1 MSSFS
6 KMYVCG
12 MCGVYNPTAVVIKFG
27 ESQ

>member
-12 MCGVYNPTAVVIKFG
+12 MYVVYNPTAVVIQFG
-27 ESQ
+27 ESE